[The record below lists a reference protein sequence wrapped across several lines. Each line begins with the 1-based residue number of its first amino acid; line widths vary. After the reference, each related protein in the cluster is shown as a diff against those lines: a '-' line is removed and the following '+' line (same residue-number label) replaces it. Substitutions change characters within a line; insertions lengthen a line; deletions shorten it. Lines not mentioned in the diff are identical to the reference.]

1 MVKSHNSMII
11 YTVIYGNKHP
21 LHQPKCDISHD
32 CYVITDQEIKKPGRW
47 TVMNEQAH
55 SSSSR
60 RASRHSKMLPN
71 LYFPN
76 HSHSLYID
84 SQHALIVDPMYPS
97 DQPLLAQFKHGP
109 AKNPIKKT
117 DLYDEAAVC
126 IMLKKDY
133 PRIIMS
139 QIVEYAAAGHPRNFG
154 IWSCGTIFRQHNHPK
169 IIELGEVWWEEYQK
183 HSQRDQ
189 ISYPYCL
196 WKLGIIPE
204 PLEKRMICEKIKG
217 KSIPAY

>member
-1 MVKSHNSMII
+1 MII

-21 LHQPKCDISHD
+21 LHQPKCKITSD
-32 CYVITDQEIKKPGRW
+32 CYVITDQKIEAPGVW
-47 TVMNEQAH
+47 KVVNKQAC
-55 SSSSR
+55 SPSPR
-60 RASRHSKMLPN
+60 RASRHAKMLPH
-71 LYFPN
+71 LYFPD
-76 HSHSLYID
+76 HKYSLYID

-97 DQPLLAQFKHGP
+97 NQPLLAQYKNGP
-109 AKNPIKKT
+109 AKNPFTKT

-126 IMLKKDY
+126 IVLKKDY
-133 PRIIMS
+133 PGIIMD
-139 QIVEYAAAGHPRNFG
+139 QIVEYAAAGHPRRFG

-169 IIELGEVWWEEYQK
+169 IIELGEMWWEEYQK

-204 PLEKRMICEKIKG
+204 PLEKKMICEKIKG